1 MKEIWYERNPPG
13 LYYKYFYKHECYIIA
28 DLCDEIVDDVGNEV
42 DLTGWE
48 KEVRLSFM

>member
-1 MKEIWYERNPPG
+1 MKEIWYERNPKE

-28 DLCDEIVDDVGNEV
+28 DLCDEIVDDEV